1 MPRQQQALSIVNPLN
16 FSGVNFA
23 TSFSKSYKMKMTNN
37 YPLYESCIKACL
49 RCADACNHCASS
61 CTQEKDI
68 KMMARCIQLD
78 MECATIC
85 YASAQLMSLG
95 SDFAKAVCQI
105 CADICWLCNE
115 ECSKHQTDHC
125 QECAKMCKLC
135 AEECQKMAA

>member
-1 MPRQQQALSIVNPLN
+1 VTFAL
-16 FSGVNFA
+16 
-23 TSFSKSYKMKMTNN
+23 SFSKSYKMKMTNN

-61 CTQEKDI
+61 CTQEKEI

-95 SDFAKAVCQI
+95 SDMAKAVCQI
-105 CADICWLCNE
+105 CADICWQCNE

-125 QECAKMCKLC
+125 QECARVCKIC

>member
-1 MPRQQQALSIVNPLN
+1 
-16 FSGVNFA
+16 
-23 TSFSKSYKMKMTNN
+23 MKQTNN
-37 YPLYESCIKACL
+37 YPKYESCIKACL

-78 MECATIC
+78 MIC

-95 SDFAKAVCQI
+95 SEMAKAVCQI
-105 CADICWLCNE
+105 CADICWQCNE

-125 QECAKMCKLC
+125 QECAMMCKLC

>member
-1 MPRQQQALSIVNPLN
+1 
-16 FSGVNFA
+16 
-23 TSFSKSYKMKMTNN
+23 MKQTNN
-37 YPLYESCIKACL
+37 YPKYESCIKACL

-95 SDFAKAVCQI
+95 SEWQKLFVKYVQIFAGNAMKNAVNI
-105 CADICWLCNE
+105 KPIIARNV
-115 ECSKHQTDHC
+115 
-125 QECAKMCKLC
+125 QEFVKCVRKNVRKWQL
-135 AEECQKMAA
+135 K

>member
-1 MPRQQQALSIVNPLN
+1 
-16 FSGVNFA
+16 
-23 TSFSKSYKMKMTNN
+23 MKLTNN

-68 KMMARCIQLD
+68 HMMARCIQLD

-95 SDFAKAVCQI
+95 SEMAKAVCLI
-105 CADICWLCNE
+105 CADICWQCNE

-125 QECAKMCKLC
+125 QECAGMCKLC